1 LAGGS
6 EFEQAEVDMYG
17 DQVCVLYFLIILYYF
32 IFFFKM
38 QNKISDLLNE
48 LIKALFETDAKRK
61 EASNVKMRTETL
73 PNSLKVDK

>member
-1 LAGGS
+1 
-6 EFEQAEVDMYG
+6 
-17 DQVCVLYFLIILYYF
+17 
-32 IFFFKM
+32 M